1 MESIDRSFGPNY
13 VKGDT
18 LMDGESRVYA
28 IYRNRFRTKED
39 PIYGWTES
47 KSTAR
52 MFLKERKKKK
62 YTIMKSRYK
71 ELQKRFSE
79 FEDQLDRYR
88 LDLIRFKSS
97 KDGKD
102 YYLISTLNE
111 LKSYEMN
118 CQDLFRYMSS
128 TEKIDPNRI
137 EYFLDLIANIQKEY
151 ASALNVIGFVPREF
165 ESLFPG
171 GEDSMEWVQHGI
183 DSIYEDIDIREYHKH
198 YEMPGRVATNEIYM
212 RIIYSLE
219 SFIRVMKEDL

>member
-47 KSTAR
+47 KSAAR
-52 MFLKERKKKK
+52 MFLEERKKKK

-88 LDLIRFKSS
+88 LDLVRFKSA

-137 EYFLDLIANIQKEY
+137 EYFLDLVANIQKEY
-151 ASALNVIGFVPREF
+151 ASALNIIGFVPREF

-171 GEDSMEWVQHGI
+171 EDSMEWVQHGI
-183 DSIYEDIDIREYHKH
+183 DSSYEDIDIREYHKR
-198 YEMPGRVATNEIYM
+198 YEMPGRAATNEIYM